1 MPDRDVPR
9 VLVVDDDARV
19 RRFLTSALGAA
30 GFAVTATGIGA
41 EGLRLADSRPDLIVL
56 DVELPDVSGREVCR
70 RLKAAEETAAIPVLM
85 LSGVFTDVADRS
97 QALEDGSDAYLIT
110 PVTARELVAMARA
123 LLRTARAERRSSEH
137 ERAAEE
143 LRRRVAQSKA
153 MVDVARSITASLDL
167 QGVLEGTDPGPAIR
181 FRAARGLS
189 PGFAQR
195 LRPLSWR
202 DGTTPMAIQERRPV
216 WTADILTDPAIE
228 LTPPTRAIIESEG
241 YRAVLSVPLL
251 AGDRALGAIVVYR
264 DLVGPFSED
273 DIDITQVFAA
283 QAAVAL
289 ENADLYRRASE
300 RADKLTTLSALT
312 RLITGAASS
321 REVFTAVAEAAVRLL
336 AARASQVWVDDPT
349 TGVLRIEGTV
359 SVDPGLAENLGK
371 FKSMPHGDGLTGSVF
386 ATRRPVFV
394 RDLRTEPRFRARAIV
409 DAGDV
414 RGYAGIPLV
423 AAEGVVM
430 GVLSLLFGERG

>member
-41 EGLRLADSRPDLIVL
+41 EGLRLADARPDLIVL
-56 DVELPDVSGREVCR
+56 DVELPDLSGREVCR

-97 QALEDGSDAYLIT
+97 QALEDGSDAYLT
-110 PVTARELVAMARA
+110 KPVTSRELVAMARA
-123 LLRTARAERRSSEH
+123 LLRTARAERRSHEH
-137 ERAAEE
+137 ERAADE

-167 QGVLEGTDPGPAIR
+167 QGVLDRIVDEACLLLGAGRVAIAVLEGSDGGPHIR
-181 FRAARGLS
+181 FRAVRGLS
-189 PGFAQR
+189 PAFAQR

-202 DGTTPMAIQERRPV
+202 DGTTPIAIQERRPV
-216 WTADILTDPAIE
+216 WSADILTDPAID

-289 ENADLYRRASE
+289 ENAALYRRASE

-312 RLITGAASS
+312 RLITGAAAS
-321 REVFTAVAEAAVRLL
+321 REVFSAVAEAAVRLL
-336 AARASQVWVDDPT
+336 AARAS
-349 TGVLRIEGTV
+349 
-359 SVDPGLAENLGK
+359 
-371 FKSMPHGDGLTGSVF
+371 
-386 ATRRPVFV
+386 
-394 RDLRTEPRFRARAIV
+394 
-409 DAGDV
+409 
-414 RGYAGIPLV
+414 
-423 AAEGVVM
+423 
-430 GVLSLLFGERG
+430 

>member
-9 VLVVDDDARV
+9 VLVIDDDVRV
-19 RRFLTSALGAA
+19 RHFLPTALGAA
-30 GFAVTATGIGA
+30 GFAVTATGTGE
-41 EGLRLADSRPDLIVL
+41 EGLRLAASRPELVVL
-56 DVELPDVSGREVCR
+56 DVELPDLSGREVCR
-70 RLKAAEETAAIPVLM
+70 RLKAAEDTATIPVLM
-85 LSGVFTDVADRS
+85 LSGVCTAAVDRS
-97 QALEDGSDAYLIT
+97 EALEDGSDAYLT
-110 PVTARELVAMARA
+110 KPVTSRELVAMARA
-123 LLRTARAERRSSEH
+123 LLRTARAERRSFEH

-167 QGVLEGTDPGPAIR
+167 QGVLDRIVDEACLLLGARRVAIAVLEGTDPGPAIR

-202 DGTTPMAIQERRPV
+202 DGTTPIAIQERRPV
-216 WTADILTDPAIE
+216 WTADILTDPSID
-228 LTPPTRAIIESEG
+228 LTAPTRAIIEAEG

-251 AGDRALGAIVVYR
+251 AGERALGAIVVYR
-264 DLVGPFSED
+264 DLAGPFSED
-273 DIDITQVFAA
+273 DIDVTQVFAA

-300 RADKLTTLSALT
+300 RAEKLTTLSALT
-312 RLITGAASS
+312 RLITGAAAS
-321 REVFTAVAEAAVRLL
+321 REVFSAVAEAAVRLL

-349 TGVLRIEGTV
+349 DGMLRIEGTV
-359 SVDPGLAENLGK
+359 SVDPALAEKLGK

-386 ATRRPVFV
+386 ATRRPLFV
-394 RDLRTEPRFRARAIV
+394 RDLST
-409 DAGDV
+409 
-414 RGYAGIPLV
+414 
-423 AAEGVVM
+423 
-430 GVLSLLFGERG
+430 